1 MLTQQ
6 LIKSANALVPGY
18 GRALAAMTNLHV
30 EKPLTLRLKSPGTL
44 GLFAACAIRP
54 NQTVLMASTLNCFT
68 DLEYLGADITQSF
81 QFNELLNGI
90 VTKLIPLP
98 KRA

>member
-1 MLTQQ
+1 
-6 LIKSANALVPGY
+6 
-18 GRALAAMTNLHV
+18 
-30 EKPLTLRLKSPGTL
+30 
-44 GLFAACAIRP
+44 
-54 NQTVLMASTLNCFT
+54 MASTLNCFT

-90 VTKLIPLP
+90 ITKLIPLP